1 MESVVDLGRHAPRP
15 RFTLEVATKRLPLR
29 GWQNSERGSIIRP
42 FSPATKGATMTQPV
56 SNSHTCIRVVKAAT
70 YLQSVGMSV
79 QQLRAIHHSLRK
91 TETFASTIRYF
102 GQNKDLGDKNTRYAH
117 RLEFI
122 ATEYQKSRTGFDA
135 LVSEA
140 LRRWP
145 A

>member
-1 MESVVDLGRHAPRP
+1 
-15 RFTLEVATKRLPLR
+15 
-29 GWQNSERGSIIRP
+29 
-42 FSPATKGATMTQPV
+42 MTQPL
-56 SNSHTCIRVVKAAT
+56 SNSHACIRIVEAAR

-79 QQLRAIHHSLRK
+79 QQLRTIHHSLRK

-102 GQNKDLGDKNTRYAH
+102 GENKDLGNKNTRYAQ

>member
-1 MESVVDLGRHAPRP
+1 
-15 RFTLEVATKRLPLR
+15 
-29 GWQNSERGSIIRP
+29 
-42 FSPATKGATMTQPV
+42 MTQSL
-56 SNSHTCIRVVKAAT
+56 SNSHACIRVVEAAT
-70 YLQSVGMSV
+70 YLQLVGMSV

-102 GQNKDLGDKNTRYAH
+102 GENKDLGDKNSRYAQ

-122 ATEYQKSRTGFDA
+122 AAEHRKKVTGFDA

-140 LRRWP
+140 LSRWP